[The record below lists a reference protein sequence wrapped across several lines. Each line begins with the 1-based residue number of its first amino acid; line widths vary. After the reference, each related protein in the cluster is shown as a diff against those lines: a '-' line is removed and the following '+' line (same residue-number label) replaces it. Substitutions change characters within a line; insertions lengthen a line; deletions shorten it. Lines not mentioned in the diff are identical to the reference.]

1 MSKGLYDFL
10 ITTGNY
16 SKSFQDFQ
24 SQFSNE
30 NSIQQLHEYMSGN
43 GTYSKDLNEF
53 KNQFFA
59 SKTKVPITPN
69 PNISNQNVENK
80 KEEEKLDVNEQLKT
94 EARDLAIDKDF
105 WATQKYKREDYY
117 LKDGKWYYKS
127 PKTEKEVLI
136 ARIKE
141 DGKAANPGTVARLDA
156 LEQEEARYQN
166 NLLKIPADKKVQQI
180 KNEGGEEPNRNRYTF
195 GNMKKVRGYTDDN
208 GNFIELPGKPGGYG
222 GSYTDPSTG
231 KTYKV
236 TLHPDANS
244 QGFVDV
250 GKVAYERDLKNWKET
265 TGSQIE
271 EVKRKSGAIS
281 EESVQINYKLQ
292 KNQTE
297 YNKKISELQVKLNA
311 AKTEEEKN
319 KIREELKQVQAE
331 FDKKLDGI
339 DYEERNKKGKE
350 NMPTVTADLAGMDDD
365 NAIDELVD
373 KYGKYGF
380 KFEISRTDGDKV
392 TITAAN
398 GDVETFEFDSFF
410 GDAFGGDT
418 DKAKDLDGWMRPR
431 AVEFSSVV
439 DAFRYRMTLSNEEKE
454 VKNEEARIE
463 VNNYYETGNDRL
475 YEDFIENYDSIPN
488 DIEDSYEGRAARDIK
503 QFAETYGM
511 SEAEI
516 RDLFYNQYGI
526 KYNLETRSELDA
538 IHGKDRKAA
547 PEKINVPGR
556 GYADKPRKGY
566 NLDGIDDFKKK
577 LDNRLSAKFKNVIK
591 NEKIAIQNAAFEKFR
606 EEYPGLADRSNEELA
621 RMKGEKISEIIEEI
635 TEEWKDIS
643 NVSGYFSIPLLP
655 GEEIDFDVE
664 KFKNHPVYKQLKRI
678 HGAEAIQNEV
688 TRRVSEEIEGL
699 GGEAFE
705 KSEAQ
710 KTLRDKTNIRIDD
723 LDERTRYVTNSVEVL
738 SKELRNIDGDGSTY
752 GLEYEAKW
760 LRENEPLLKQKIE
773 KIKSG
778 VRTEEQR
785 IAANK
790 QIETLLNEF
799 NSHAEKYNNLIN
811 SRKNIYNA
819 AVSLQVE
826 ASEIKLEENDLKVI
840 VDGLIR
846 NHQPGTQA
854 VNALA
859 NGTVDLIQGLLTAG
873 EAVLYYANPFGHL
886 GNYLIDSGVI
896 ENETLKTVVEVGQV
910 LTASQGGRFDD
921 DLTTQSFMGH
931 MNERI
936 DAWQQESKDL
946 VQEPPRYDE
955 IDSLSDFGEWAA
967 VMLGSQAPQ
976 LALMYAT
983 AGQSALV
990 QGLLM
995 SSTAGG
1001 QKFMGMEEQKK
1012 LYQETSGIYG
1022 ENFSFDQMFWSSAA
1036 VGLAESLSE
1045 RVTFG
1050 QIKGVNRLLKQN
1062 TAASNGFKD
1071 YMRNVVFTKDYAK
1084 FVGRGVYDLVEEGG
1098 SEVIATMSENF
1109 VDILNGEDISIYD
1122 NIQESFVSGGLISGA
1137 IKSPILFGQ
1146 MIAPFQSS
1154 NNLAIIEDADR
1165 RIKELEGLIS
1175 MGRPTKGATQEE
1187 IEAWEIQEAKYTEQI
1202 VELGRKKIDAL
1213 GRDIKRVNSMDD
1225 DAKRQVLDIDS
1236 KTRGLVKQRQEI
1248 TNNPNLDQQTVNERV
1263 ASIDNQIQEEI
1274 NKRDEI
1280 LGRYTPDIVDKRYK
1294 QDMDA
1299 AKKRAAER
1307 NALGGTQVTVTDGND
1322 TDMFNL
1328 LANTEGYNVT
1338 RNEDGSIQNITL
1350 QPGARKGLI
1359 NQMKEALESGNL
1371 NSEDTKMVQRDLNFL
1386 ESGTTITMSPDDF
1399 FRLNGSKS
1407 NYGVQIPVF
1416 DNNGQLKEQ
1425 KVFVNKARS
1434 LDAGKFYTASHELL
1448 HAILHQTLKR
1458 DPELQQA
1465 FGTMVLNALNNTG
1478 VKIPQALKDRIDQYS
1493 KEEGRGE
1500 EIMALLSEAV
1510 REGDVKLP
1518 GTAIRN
1524 MKNFFRTWTQQTTN
1538 RDISFDTDQDVINF
1552 IQDYSFSMKNNKENK
1567 AITRMWQK
1575 GAGGKLIADAQ
1586 TEYRKRVEQ
1595 NKVDP
1600 GEAMFSKNVEQAMSS
1615 QPDLMSEIDSFVKNP
1630 DGTPKYKTQNEFI
1643 NSIDGGEAYNLIT
1656 NTKKL
1661 DGLIQAGIMAQGINT
1676 PQAIGE
1682 FTRNV
1687 KDKLGERLL
1696 KNFDPAKN
1704 DSLFG
1709 WLTGVS
1715 GGAGQSIIYR
1725 AKGDVMV
1732 DYKKRVQTTSA
1743 DVGVRTD
1750 TGETIGTQF
1759 EADVDTD
1766 VQAFENEIIIP
1777 GSNVRVDKNQTDVVF
1792 LESVNAK
1799 VTQSKV
1805 NSVIQKAGVN
1815 LKGLTYNGTKKMLV
1829 QHDGGKPKSK
1839 RKPTGPLYG
1848 ALQSVSNL
1856 FGVDSMRVIKE
1867 QDLTGAQRTLARE
1880 YIKENAQQLIDMLP
1894 EGENRSGDATGV
1906 ANTVLG
1912 EFYIKG
1918 ERISMAESASAKGK
1932 NRQTKKENITTQ
1944 EFVEFFNKPGTKSDG
1959 AIRALI
1965 VQSATIAANQS
1976 IRQNAIENTTETL
1989 STIALVGDGKSA
2001 TMFSKRE
2008 GMPNYK
2014 KLGAFDARLNEQKR
2028 NIFWNRVEQLA
2039 GTVSANNAVPLKNK
2053 QGEIVNE
2060 DLSRRSI
2067 KEMVTDVYRDVFTR
2081 SEINELADSIYDVVS
2096 SKSLKYSVE
2105 IEGKIKNR
2113 TPKLNKDGS
2122 YSVEQQGAIVEA
2134 LYTSK
2139 QDANTKISSFVG
2151 AGVTTASLGNDT
2163 DLMNVSRARIKTY
2176 IDTRVQEIKK
2186 EYAGQGDAVIGGQ
2199 IIKMLSEQMDQHV
2212 TAGKV
2217 WDGRQQL
2224 FAATP
2229 DFVLNVASKI
2239 PGLNFAIKVAKD
2251 GKTEIDIKTATYD
2264 SNSNIT
2270 RSSDNLLSTDTRSKR
2285 SEKLSQKD
2293 VSKRKSSVFT
2303 RLDPNL
2309 PGTTIQQQRFKNY
2322 PQSGPSLIADFIF
2335 DKNKVSERK
2344 QDALNAQLELNNFVR
2359 FVAKEYKEGRMSE
2372 RELQVHMATLLSNMK
2387 PTLARAAMPKYIAK
2401 SLLPDGYQEMTK
2413 KEIQDYLK
2421 KTGAVY
2427 EHMQPRVGMII
2438 HLFNQHIN
2446 GNGVTDA
2453 QVPNFF
2459 SRYNIAIIPEAMDK
2473 KAINA
2478 VGLRESLAP
2487 GQTMTMPEWMRYYN
2501 VDTQQ
2506 KMEHLDTLIDIDT
2519 GIELEPTAHISK
2531 TKEILNI
2538 QRGESNMFSK
2548 AVNNANAINENTPS
2562 RGASVFDFDETLI
2575 DKGENIIV
2583 ATNPETGDKVEISSG
2598 QWPIQGPKY
2607 AEQGYSFDFSDFT
2620 FVKGGVD
2627 GPLLQKLRNRIK
2639 KFGPE
2644 NNYVLTARPADAAPH
2659 IHEWLKSKGINIP
2672 LENITGLGNSTGEAK
2687 ALWMAQKYSEGYND
2701 MYFVDD
2707 AMPNVDAVKDIMDQ
2721 LDIKGKSVQAK
2732 IQFSKR
2738 IKTEFSNIINK
2749 AGQQEIDL
2757 DLNRILEQTKGV
2769 KAESRFSDAQAKVRG
2784 NKKGKYAFFVPPS
2797 AEDFKGLI
2805 YRFLAKGKIGEQQM
2819 AFFKKALFD
2828 PFARA
2833 TTSIDIQKQK
2843 IQNEYRQLLKQF
2855 PDVKADLNEVI
2866 YNNFTLGQ
2874 MIRVYN
2880 WNKAGFEVPGLSQ
2893 RDLDNIVK
2901 EIEADAEALAFADSL
2916 SIITNQN
2923 DGYIE
2928 PGEFWLV
2935 ENIQSDLN
2943 KITNEINR
2951 DLHLQEFKQNR
2962 EKIFGEWQ
2970 GDRLV
2975 GPNMNKIEAIYG
2987 SNFREALEDILYR
3000 MEYGTKREKGSNR
3013 LVNRFNNWAN
3023 QSVGAIM
3030 FFNMRSALLQTIS
3043 SVNYLNW
3050 SDNNPLKAGLALAN
3064 FPQFLKDFS
3073 MIFNSDMLKQR
3084 RAGNQ
3089 RGINEAELAQAVGG
3103 VGMANRVKAMLN
3115 WLLTKGFLPTQI
3127 ADSFAIASGGATFF
3141 RNRVNSYVK
3150 QGYTQ
3155 TEAETKAFQDFQEV
3169 TEESQQSSRPD
3180 MISQQQASPLGR
3192 YILAFKNT
3200 PMQYA
3205 RLMKRSYLDLVN
3217 GRGDYKTNVGK
3228 IIYYGGI
3235 QNLIFNGLQAA
3246 LGALIGDDE
3255 EEDKKTSEHVRIA
3268 NSMVDSI
3275 LGGIGFG
3282 GNAVMTV
3289 KNAILE
3295 YNKQNNKN
3303 WNSDHTYTILKLVSF
3318 SPTVG
3323 SKLRKVYSSIQTEKF
3338 NKDVIGEMSMLD
3350 IDNPR
3355 WSAIA
3360 NLISGATNIPLD
3372 RLVKKMDNIDAALT
3386 EDISNIERF
3395 ALLMGWNTW
3404 DLDIEDQ
3411 DIIAVEN
3418 EIKERKQI
3426 EVKEKREKKKEENK
3440 RKKEEEDKVKEEE
3453 NKKKNDGRCIAITS
3467 SGARCKNEAVANGYC
3482 TIHAKV
3488 EQSEKEVQCSK
3499 IKSNG
3504 ERCKMKTK
3512 AKSGLCFYHD

>member
-1 MSKGLYDFL
+1 MSTEFLYSGLVEDNLTDRSFEDFKNHYSNEGNQKYLYNGLIGDGSFKG
-10 ITTGNY
+10 
-16 SKSFQDFQ
+16 SFQDFKNKY
-24 SQFSNE
+24 FP
-30 NSIQQLHEYMSGN
+30 
-43 GTYSKDLNEF
+43 GTVSTQPQTTTSSRK
-53 KNQFFA
+53 K
-59 SKTKVPITPN
+59 STKTKQPEQPEQQEPTF
-69 PNISNQNVENK
+69 
-80 KEEEKLDVNEQLKT
+80 VNE
-94 EARDLAIDKDF
+94 DF
-105 WATQKYKREDYY
+105 WKTQKYAREDYIR
-117 LKDGKWYYKS
+117 KDGKWYYKNPKSGKEVEISKIS
-127 PKTEKEVLI
+127 PNQKQANSGTIQRYEELEKERKAELEYKKSKLELEQEVLSGKENKTEEDIQKQLELENQLNSLDQQSTSDENKKLLENKKLGSIKMREVTKDITELDDEDSIALLNKQYAEYGFTFRVDEDFEDKVLVTSIYNENGELKQTQEYFTFDQGFFMDDDEANSAEAKRMDNWMRSRAVKGTSAKTLQSTFAEDKTDEQRKEEGSNSISKNIRDDETTKYINNNRSNIPFKLSDFDKDNLPEGLEKIVNDYWDGDIDALLEYMYGHKYTSTIVEGKSSMPVKDRSDKYLKGSKQEQVQYFGGGTMINYDGFNKDTSRKKDIEQGILNYAISQWQKENPGVEFDQKNPEHYGSVKEIQSVAEQEWQNLSKPENEEVMLESDIYKNIIETSAATIKASDIRKNIKDYVEDQDGNAFSRGVSQLMSGEAATKEFDALQEKSKKLLNEKSAIEESITVSDTKLKETLKWFENNDIKAQIEEIRNKKYTTQQEVDAAQDKIETLQNTYNSKIKDYNDAKFEMEQSVI
-136 ARIKE
+136 AAKTLQREFVDVIE
-141 DGKAANPGTVARLDA
+141 DREDFEEISKYLNQNYQWGTMTVEALGDAGADLLQSLGTAVEVVANLPGLVNREFARTLLDYGAANPDSA
-156 LEQEEARYQN
+156 
-166 NLLKIPADKKVQQI
+166 I
-180 KNEGGEEPNRNRYTF
+180 GG
-195 GNMKKVRGYTDDN
+195 
-208 GNFIELPGKPGGYG
+208 FI
-222 GSYTDPSTG
+222 
-231 KTYKV
+231 
-236 TLHPDANS
+236 NS
-244 QGFVDV
+244 
-250 GKVAYERDLKNWKET
+250 
-265 TGSQIE
+265 
-271 EVKRKSGAIS
+271 
-281 EESVQINYKLQ
+281 
-292 KNQTE
+292 
-297 YNKKISELQVKLNA
+297 
-311 AKTEEEKN
+311 
-319 KIREELKQVQAE
+319 
-331 FDKKLDGI
+331 
-339 DYEERNKKGKE
+339 
-350 NMPTVTADLAGMDDD
+350 PTVTSGLRGV
-365 NAIDELVD
+365 E
-373 KYGKYGF
+373 
-380 KFEISRTDGDKV
+380 KV
-392 TITAAN
+392 
-398 GDVETFEFDSFF
+398 
-410 GDAFGGDT
+410 GDA
-418 DKAKDLDGWMRPR
+418 M
-431 AVEFSSVV
+431 
-439 DAFRYRMTLSNEEKE
+439 
-454 VKNEEARIE
+454 
-463 VNNYYETGNDRL
+463 
-475 YEDFIENYDSIPN
+475 
-488 DIEDSYEGRAARDIK
+488 
-503 QFAETYGM
+503 
-511 SEAEI
+511 
-516 RDLFYNQYGI
+516 
-526 KYNLETRSELDA
+526 
-538 IHGKDRKAA
+538 
-547 PEKINVPGR
+547 
-556 GYADKPRKGY
+556 
-566 NLDGIDDFKKK
+566 
-577 LDNRLSAKFKNVIK
+577 
-591 NEKIAIQNAAFEKFR
+591 
-606 EEYPGLADRSNEELA
+606 
-621 RMKGEKISEIIEEI
+621 
-635 TEEWKDIS
+635 
-643 NVSGYFSIPLLP
+643 
-655 GEEIDFDVE
+655 
-664 KFKNHPVYKQLKRI
+664 
-678 HGAEAIQNEV
+678 
-688 TRRVSEEIEGL
+688 
-699 GGEAFE
+699 
-705 KSEAQ
+705 
-710 KTLRDKTNIRIDD
+710 
-723 LDERTRYVTNSVEVL
+723 TNS
-738 SKELRNIDGDGSTY
+738 
-752 GLEYEAKW
+752 
-760 LRENEPLLKQKIE
+760 
-773 KIKSG
+773 
-778 VRTEEQR
+778 
-785 IAANK
+785 
-790 QIETLLNEF
+790 
-799 NSHAEKYNNLIN
+799 
-811 SRKNIYNA
+811 
-819 AVSLQVE
+819 
-826 ASEIKLEENDLKVI
+826 
-840 VDGLIR
+840 
-846 NHQPGTQA
+846 
-854 VNALA
+854 
-859 NGTVDLIQGLLTAG
+859 
-873 EAVLYYANPFGHL
+873 
-886 GNYLIDSGVI
+886 
-896 ENETLKTVVEVGQV
+896 
-910 LTASQGGRFDD
+910 RFDD
-921 DLTTQSFMGH
+921 DPTTRSLPQKLH
-931 MNERI
+931 DAI
-936 DAWQQESKDL
+936 DKFQESNIMNVAD
-946 VQEPPRYDE
+946 PTAFGD
-955 IDSLSDFGEWAA
+955 IDGWGDFGKWTST
-967 VMLGSQAPQ
+967 MLASQAPQ
-976 LALMYAT
+976 LAMIIASGGSSALT
-983 AGQSALV
+983 QSAL
-990 QGLLM
+990 L
-995 SSTAGG
+995 TASAAGS
-1001 QKFMGMEEQKK
+1001 KFSGMEEQRD
-1012 LYQETSGIYG
+1012 LYLQTGGLYG
-1022 ENFSFDQMFWSSAA
+1022 KDYSFGNMILSSTA
-1036 VGLAESLSE
+1036 VGLAEALSE
-1045 RVTFG
+1045 RVTIG
-1050 QIKGVNRLLKQN
+1050 QLKNVSKALKRSNLELIEAGAKGVKRGFNKEFIGGYTKHMMNTVFNPKLMLAAGYDRLQE
-1062 TAASNGFKD
+1062 
-1071 YMRNVVFTKDYAK
+1071 
-1084 FVGRGVYDLVEEGG
+1084 GV
-1098 SEVIATMSENF
+1098 SESLATMSENL
-1109 VDILNGEDISIYD
+1109 VDIFNGEDVSIFDNVDQAFVSGTIMSQAINTPVVFNHMAAPFRSVNTQSILDRNTARMDQLLQEIHLYNNNPAKEQELINEYKDLKEESMRVMELDVKRVDAMTEFEKGKLIEVHKNTNRLKKEVNDLQKKLDSGEITQEQANQQYKDLENQFKRIDSQKQQILDKYDVNFINTTYEKTMNSMRQRAKEISDASGASINI
-1122 NIQESFVSGGLISGA
+1122 NIQEGNDGTFTQWQIENGGYTVTESDANGN
-1137 IKSPILFGQ
+1137 PTR
-1146 MIAPFQSS
+1146 
-1154 NNLAIIEDADR
+1154 IIMKENTR
-1165 RIKELEGLIS
+1165 KGKIKEFKNQLN
-1175 MGRPTKGATQEE
+1175 
-1187 IEAWEIQEAKYTEQI
+1187 
-1202 VELGRKKIDAL
+1202 D
-1213 GRDIKRVNSMDD
+1213 
-1225 DAKRQVLDIDS
+1225 
-1236 KTRGLVKQRQEI
+1236 
-1248 TNNPNLDQQTVNERV
+1248 PNLTNKERS
-1263 ASIDNQIQEEI
+1263 AIES
-1274 NKRDEI
+1274 
-1280 LGRYTPDIVDKRYK
+1280 
-1294 QDMDA
+1294 
-1299 AKKRAAER
+1299 
-1307 NALGGTQVTVTDGND
+1307 
-1322 TDMFNL
+1322 NL
-1328 LANTEGYNVT
+1328 KV
-1338 RNEDGSIQNITL
+1338 
-1350 QPGARKGLI
+1350 
-1359 NQMKEALESGNL
+1359 LESGVDVGMDINQY
-1371 NSEDTKMVQRDLNFL
+1371 NQIMNDS
-1386 ESGTTITMSPDDF
+1386 
-1399 FRLNGSKS
+1399 S
-1407 NYGVQIPVF
+1407 NYGSFVPKY
-1416 DNNGQLKEQ
+1416 DNDGNYIGQEIFINKNAAHDGGEFSIAAHEFMHGMLYSTLKGDMRTQNALTNTILNTLEQ
-1425 KVFVNKARS
+1425 K
-1434 LDAGKFYTASHELL
+1434 
-1448 HAILHQTLKR
+1448 
-1458 DPELQQA
+1458 
-1465 FGTMVLNALNNTG
+1465 G
-1478 VKIPQALKDRIDQYS
+1478 VKVP
-1493 KEEGRGE
+1493 EGVMNKINSYAQDGTRGE
-1500 EIMALLSEAV
+1500 EIMTVLSQAISD
-1510 REGDVKLP
+1510 GDIKLP
-1518 GTAIRN
+1518 KTALGGF
-1524 MKNFFRTWTQQTTN
+1524 KNFFRRYGYNHQGAA
-1538 RDISFDTDQDVINF
+1538 IEFDTDQDIINF
-1552 IQDYSFSMKNNKENK
+1552 LKDYTYSMKNNKQNK
-1567 AITRMWQK
+1567 ALTNMFIH
-1575 GAGGKLIADAQ
+1575 GASGKLIEKQ
-1586 TEYRKRVEQ
+1586 QRYRDLRKKYRENAAERNNQ
-1595 NKVDP
+1595 
-1600 GEAMFSKNVEQAMSS
+1600 AMFSKNVEQVIKS
-1615 QPDLMSEIDSFVKNP
+1615 QPDLMSEIDSLVKNA

-1732 DYKKRVQTTSA
+1732 DYKKQLQTTSA

-1799 VTQSKV
+1799 VTKTKIDNIVQDSG
-1805 NSVIQKAGVN
+1805 IN

-1848 ALQSVSNL
+1848 ALQSTSNL
-1856 FGVDSMRVIKE
+1856 FGVDPLRIIKE
-1867 QDLTGAQRTLARE
+1867 QDLTATQRELARDF
-1880 YIKENAQQLIDMLP
+1880 IKENTQQLIDMLP

-1906 ANTVLG
+1906 ANTVLK
-1912 EFYIKG
+1912 EFYVEG
-1918 ERISMAESASAKGK
+1918 ERISMAESGSAKGK
-1932 NRQTKKENITTQ
+1932 KRQTKRDNITTQ
-1944 EFVEFFNKPGTKSDG
+1944 EFIEFFNKPGTKSDG

-1965 VQSATIAANQS
+1965 VQSATIASNQA
-1976 IRQNAIENTTETL
+1976 IRQNAIEK
-1989 STIALVGDGKSA
+1989 STDPFSDIALVGDGKSA
-2001 TMFSKRE
+2001 VMFSKRNNIPNLKNADKI
-2008 GMPNYK
+2008 PNYK
-2014 KLGAFDARLNEQKR
+2014 RLGAFDARLNEQKR

-2039 GTVSANNAVPLKNK
+2039 GTISANNAVPLRNK
-2053 QGEIVNE
+2053 QGDIVNE

-2067 KEMVTDVYRDVFTR
+2067 KEMVTDVYRDVFTQ

-2176 IDTRVQEIKK
+2176 IDTRVDEIKK

-2270 RSSDNLLSTDTRSKR
+2270 RSFDNLLSTDTRSKR

-2303 RLDPNL
+2303 KLDPNL
-2309 PGTTIQQQRFKNY
+2309 PGTAIQQQRFKNY

-2335 DKNKVSERK
+2335 DKNKVLERK

-2421 KTGAVY
+2421 NTGAVY

-2446 GNGVTDA
+2446 GNGVTDV
-2453 QVPNFF
+2453 QVPDFF

-2478 VGLRESLAP
+2478 VGLRESLAT

-2501 VDTQQ
+2501 VDTEQ
-2506 KMEHLDTLIDIDT
+2506 KMEHLDSLIDIDT
-2519 GIELEPTAHISK
+2519 GVELEPTAHISK
-2531 TKEILNI
+2531 TKEILNT
-2538 QRGESNMFSK
+2538 QRSESIMFSK

-2620 FVKGGVD
+2620 FVKGGVE

-2659 IHEWLKSKGINIP
+2659 IHEWLKSKDINIP

-2732 IQFSKR
+2732 IKFSKR
-2738 IKTEFSNIINK
+2738 IKSEFSNIINK
-2749 AGQQEIDL
+2749 AAQQEMDL
-2757 DLNRILEQTKGV
+2757 DFNRILEQTKGV

-2784 NKKGKYAFFVPPS
+2784 SKKGKYAFFVPPS

-2805 YRFLAKGKIGEQQM
+2805 YRFLSKGKVGEQQM

-2828 PFARA
+2828 PFGRA

-2880 WNKAGFEVPGLSQ
+2880 WNKAGFEIPGLSQ
-2893 RDLDNIVK
+2893 RDLNNIVK
-2901 EIEADAEALAFADSL
+2901 EMEADAEALAFANSL
-2916 SIITNQN
+2916 GIITNQN

-3000 MEYGTKREKGSNR
+3000 MEYGTKRNKGNNR
-3013 LVNRFNNWAN
+3013 LVNAFNNWAN

-3103 VGMANRVKAMLN
+3103 VGVANRVKAMLN

-3205 RLMKRSYLDLVN
+3205 RLMKRAYLDLVN

-3255 EEDKKTSEHVRIA
+3255 EEDKKTNEHVRIA

-3275 LGGIGFG
+3275 LGGLGFG
-3282 GNAVMTV
+3282 GNAVMTI
-3289 KNAILE
+3289 KNTILE
-3295 YNKQNNKN
+3295 YNKQNNKK
-3303 WNSDHTYTILKLVSF
+3303 WNSDHTYTILKLVGF

-3338 NKDVIGEMSMLD
+3338 NKDVIKEMSMLD

-3360 NLISGATNIPLD
+3360 NLVSGITNIPLD

-3386 EDISNIERF
+3386 EDISNMERF

-3404 DLDIEDQ
+3404 DLGIEDQ

-3418 EIKERKQI
+3418 EIKEKKQI
-3426 EVKEKREKKKEENK
+3426 EKKEKREKKKEENK

-3453 NKKKNDGRCIAITS
+3453 NKKKKDGVCIAISKKGTRCRNKAE
-3467 SGARCKNEAVANGYC
+3467 SGGYC
-3482 TIHAKV
+3482 TVHAKV
-3488 EQSEKEVQCSK
+3488 EQGTKQVQCSK
-3499 IKSNG
+3499 IKSDG

-3512 AKSGLCFYHD
+3512 AKSGLCYYHD